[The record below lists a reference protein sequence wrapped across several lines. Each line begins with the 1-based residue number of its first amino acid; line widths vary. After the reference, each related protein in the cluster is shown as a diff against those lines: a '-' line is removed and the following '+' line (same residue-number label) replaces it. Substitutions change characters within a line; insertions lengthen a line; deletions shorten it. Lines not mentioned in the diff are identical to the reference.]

1 MITPNMT
8 KPPCVVD
15 GVHCD
20 KRYIACHA
28 ACEKYAEW
36 LAVHEAEKDAI
47 KRRKDADKAV
57 DDFLAQTNLR
67 KKRNT
72 EAESAKRYRER
83 GKKA

>member
-20 KRYIACHA
+20 KRYIACQA

-36 LAVHEAEKDAI
+36 LVIHEEEK
-47 KRRKDADKAV
+47 ADIRQKKMQERTV

-67 KKRNT
+67 KKHHT
-72 EAESAKRYRER
+72 ILECGKRYRER
-83 GKKA
+83 GRKA

>member
-20 KRYIACHA
+20 KRYIACQA

-36 LAVHEAEKDAI
+36 LVIHEAEKDAI

-57 DDFLAQTNLR
+57 DDFLALTNLR
-67 KKRNT
+67 KKQHT
-72 EAESAKRYRER
+72 ILECGKRYRER
-83 GKKA
+83 GRKA

>member
-8 KPPCVVD
+8 PPPCVVE

-20 KRYIACHA
+20 KRYIACQA

-36 LAVHEAEKDAI
+36 LVIHEEEK
-47 KRRKDADKAV
+47 ADIRQKKMQERTV
-57 DDFLAQTNLR
+57 DDFLALTNLR